1 MSSERSLEKNC
12 RENLATLGDNWT
24 WDARSETAVFTFAEE
39 RGAGVLGAARKILS
53 DAWTVT
59 NVGDAPARVQS
70 LADDMGGLRQ
80 GQELLTAKVND
91 AEPMLFGAVWP
102 WGNGKNV
109 SLRVG
114 CDSGGAERGEW
125 VTRLKAWFNVR

>member
-1 MSSERSLEKNC
+1 VSSEQSLEKSC
-12 RENLATLGDNWT
+12 RENIATLGYSWT
-24 WDARSETAVFTFAEE
+24 WDARFETATFTFEKE
-39 RGAGVLGAARKILS
+39 HGPGLLGAAHEILPGS
-53 DAWTVT
+53 WTVI
-59 NVGDAPARVQS
+59 NVRDAGARVRS
-70 LADDMGGLRQ
+70 LADDMGGLRE
-80 GQELLTAKVND
+80 GQVLLTARVSD

-125 VTRLKAWFNVR
+125 VTRLKAWFNTR